1 MNYLKQ
7 TIKDKHED
15 LVLRD
20 FIDFAYDEDK
30 TLDEFAPYLTYF
42 SNNPDLLDSLMQN
55 LDNIIAKKLHG

>member
-7 TIKDKHED
+7 HIKDKHED

-42 SNNPDLLDSLMQN
+42 SNNLHLLNSLLEN
-55 LDNIIAKKLHG
+55 LDTIIETLPHD